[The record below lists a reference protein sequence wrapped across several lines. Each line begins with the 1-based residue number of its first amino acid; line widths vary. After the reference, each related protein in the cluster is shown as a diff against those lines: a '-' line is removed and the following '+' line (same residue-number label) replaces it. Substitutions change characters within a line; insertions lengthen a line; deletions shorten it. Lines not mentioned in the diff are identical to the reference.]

1 MKLYRDADATL
12 DHLHGKVV
20 AILGYG
26 NQGRSWALNLRD
38 SGLDVVVGNREDSY
52 LVRARDDGF
61 RALSIEGAT
70 READVL
76 AILTTDESQP
86 TVWEES
92 IVSLLRPGHTLVWA
106 SGYNVGYGIIEPPDG
121 VDVVMVAPRTAGSEV
136 RVLFERGVGHLA
148 AAGVHRDC
156 SGKAWRTALCVALGI
171 GATRGGVYESSFREE
186 AELDLFAEQIVWPG
200 INAWIEQCFKLA
212 TDAGLPPELVV
223 LELYASGEAADIFR
237 LIADEGFY
245 RQLHHHS
252 TTARYGQLSRTPVF
266 HSEELAARA
275 QELWSRDIRGGGF
288 AKEWSEER
296 QRGEAHLD
304 KLWQETAHKPLADV
318 ERTLLPLLAE
328 VRQTTRL

>member
-1 MKLYRDADATL
+1 VKLYRDADATL

-38 SGLDVVVGNREDSY
+38 SGLEVVVGNREDSY

-156 SGKAWRTALCVALGI
+156 SGKAWRTRYASLLGSGPRVAESMNRRFERKLNSISSQSRSSGP
-171 GATRGGVYESSFREE
+171 GSTRGSSNASSWLPTPGFPLSSSYLSCTRRE
-186 AELDLFAEQIVWPG
+186 
-200 INAWIEQCFKLA
+200 KLL
-212 TDAGLPPELVV
+212 TSFG
-223 LELYASGEAADIFR
+223 
-237 LIADEGFY
+237 
-245 RQLHHHS
+245 
-252 TTARYGQLSRTPVF
+252 
-266 HSEELAARA
+266 
-275 QELWSRDIRGGGF
+275 
-288 AKEWSEER
+288 
-296 QRGEAHLD
+296 
-304 KLWQETAHKPLADV
+304 
-318 ERTLLPLLAE
+318 
-328 VRQTTRL
+328 